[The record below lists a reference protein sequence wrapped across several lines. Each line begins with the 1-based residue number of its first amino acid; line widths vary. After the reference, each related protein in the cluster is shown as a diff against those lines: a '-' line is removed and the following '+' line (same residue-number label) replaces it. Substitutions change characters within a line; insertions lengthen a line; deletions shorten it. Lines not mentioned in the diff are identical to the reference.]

1 MSDRHE
7 EFLSDLFGEHS
18 RIMPGSGSTW
28 AKQMDVRG
36 NHHEEVFPFAVDG
49 KSTFGESV
57 GVSRAMW
64 QKAVEQAHNEIPALG
79 LRYYASYQLDPAL
92 DLIVLEA
99 QTFKALKE
107 TAERLTKE
115 VKELREQLPPE
126 VVRIVLD

>member
-1 MSDRHE
+1 
-7 EFLSDLFGEHS
+7 
-18 RIMPGSGSTW
+18 
-28 AKQMDVRG
+28 
-36 NHHEEVFPFAVDG
+36 
-49 KSTFGESV
+49 
-57 GVSRAMW
+57 
-64 QKAVEQAHNEIPALG
+64 
-79 LRYYASYQLDPAL
+79 L